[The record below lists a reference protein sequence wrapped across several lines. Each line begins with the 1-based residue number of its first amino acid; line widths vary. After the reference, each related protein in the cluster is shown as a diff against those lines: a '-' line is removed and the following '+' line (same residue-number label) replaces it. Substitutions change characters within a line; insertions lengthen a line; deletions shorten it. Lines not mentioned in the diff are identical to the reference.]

1 MNIDKTLNIAKK
13 ILKILKVLFILNIIV
28 SAAMF
33 FFSINSGFRETVSLT
48 TSLTLGELKI
58 SFKNAVPDDFISFD
72 MLTVSCV
79 VVLAMEI
86 LFYLTVRKL
95 TVIVDNAIKGEIF
108 SPSSTRSLN
117 LISVYILIQGVIN
130 LAASFI
136 GNITVNGYIHKL
148 ELFNTDIVESVSV
161 KTNYDISFLIIAFV
175 VFVLAK
181 VFAYG
186 EKLQKLSDETL

>member
-13 ILKILKVLFILNIIV
+13 ILKLLKVLFILNIIV
-28 SAAMF
+28 AAAMF
-33 FFSINSGFRETVSLT
+33 FFSINSGFIETASLT
-48 TSLTLGELKI
+48 TSLTLGVLKI

-117 LISVYILIQGVIN
+117 LISVYIVIQGVID
-130 LAASFI
+130 LTASFI

-186 EKLQKLSDETL
+186 EKLQTLSDETL

>member
-28 SAAMF
+28 AAAMF

-48 TSLTLGELKI
+48 TSLTLGVLKI

-117 LISVYILIQGVIN
+117 LISVYIVIQGVID
-130 LAASFI
+130 LIASFI

-161 KTNYDISFLIIAFV
+161 NTNYDISFLIIAFV

>member
-28 SAAMF
+28 AAAMF
-33 FFSINSGFRETVSLT
+33 FFSINYGFRETASLT
-48 TSLTLGELKI
+48 TSLTLGVLKI

-117 LISVYILIQGVIN
+117 LISVYIVIQGVID
-130 LAASFI
+130 LTASFI

-161 KTNYDISFLIIAFV
+161 NTNYDISFLIIAFV

-186 EKLQKLSDETL
+186 EKLQTLSDETL

>member
-13 ILKILKVLFILNIIV
+13 ILKILKVLFIVNIIV
-28 SAAMF
+28 AVAMF
-33 FFSINSGFRETVSLT
+33 FFSINSGFRETASLT
-48 TSLTLGELKI
+48 TSLTLGVLKI

-95 TVIVDNAIKGEIF
+95 TVIIDNAIKGEIF

-117 LISVYILIQGVIN
+117 LISVYIVIQGVID
-130 LAASFI
+130 LIASFI

-161 KTNYDISFLIIAFV
+161 NTNYDISFLIIAFV

-186 EKLQKLSDETL
+186 EKLQTLSDETL

>member
-28 SAAMF
+28 AAAMF
-33 FFSINSGFRETVSLT
+33 FFSINSGFIETASLT
-48 TSLTLGELKI
+48 TSLTLGVLKI

-117 LISVYILIQGVIN
+117 LISVYIVIQGVID
-130 LAASFI
+130 LTASFI

-161 KTNYDISFLIIAFV
+161 NTNYDISFLIIAFV

-186 EKLQKLSDETL
+186 EKLQTLSDETL

>member
-28 SAAMF
+28 AAAMF
-33 FFSINSGFRETVSLT
+33 FFSINSGFGETSSLT
-48 TSLTLGELKI
+48 TSLTLGVLKI

-161 KTNYDISFLIIAFV
+161 NTNYDISFLIIAFV

>member
-28 SAAMF
+28 AAAMF
-33 FFSINSGFRETVSLT
+33 FFSINSGFRETASLT
-48 TSLTLGELKI
+48 TSLTLGVLKI
-58 SFKNAVPDDFISFD
+58 SFKNTVPDDFISFD

-117 LISVYILIQGVIN
+117 LISVYIVIQGVID
-130 LAASFI
+130 LIASFI

-161 KTNYDISFLIIAFV
+161 NTNYDISFLIIAFV

-181 VFAYG
+181 VLAYG
-186 EKLQKLSDETL
+186 EKLQTLSDETL

>member
-13 ILKILKVLFILNIIV
+13 ILKILKVLFIVNIIV
-28 SAAMF
+28 AVAAF

-48 TSLTLGELKI
+48 TSLTLGVLKI
-58 SFKNAVPDDFISFD
+58 SFKNAVPDDLISFD

-117 LISVYILIQGVIN
+117 LISVYIVIQGVID
-130 LAASFI
+130 LIASFI

-161 KTNYDISFLIIAFV
+161 NTNYDISFLIIAFV

-186 EKLQKLSDETL
+186 EKLQTLSDETL

>member
-13 ILKILKVLFILNIIV
+13 ILKILKVLFIVNIIV
-28 SAAMF
+28 AVAMF

-48 TSLTLGELKI
+48 TSLTLGVLKI
-58 SFKNAVPDDFISFD
+58 SFKNAVPDDLISFD

-117 LISVYILIQGVIN
+117 LISVYIVIQGVID
-130 LAASFI
+130 LIASFI

-161 KTNYDISFLIIAFV
+161 NTNYDISFLIIAFV

-186 EKLQKLSDETL
+186 EKLQTLSDETL